1 MRIEEI
7 ATTISFLTVRFEPSS
22 QSSISW
28 DSMNAE
34 PGSVSKWV
42 SQVKAGDRS
51 AARFLWVRFYGKL
64 VRAATRRLGRNPDP
78 ALGGEDIAQGAFA
91 NVCEGLLAGK
101 YPQLE
106 NRDDLWRLLMASM
119 VNRVNSHFRSINAQK
134 RTVALNQ
141 PLEQIDE
148 KSLLM
153 LATPAA
159 QVELQDLIEQLL
171 ETLDQDDPTGELR
184 EIALLYLQEHSAS
197 AIAKKMRRRKTNILQ
212 KIHLIRLLWEKT
224 LTP

>member
-1 MRIEEI
+1 
-7 ATTISFLTVRFEPSS
+7 
-22 QSSISW
+22 
-28 DSMNAE
+28 MNTE

-42 SQVKAGDRS
+42 SQMKAGDRS
-51 AARFLWVRFYGKL
+51 AARSLWGRFYGKL

-78 ALGGEDIAQGAFA
+78 SLGGEDVAQVAFA
-91 NVCEGLLAGK
+91 NVCEGLLTGK

-119 VNRVNSHFRSINAQK
+119 VNRVTSHYRFINAQK

-141 PLEQIDE
+141 PLEKIDE
-148 KSLLM
+148 KSLLT
-153 LATPAA
+153 LATPEA
-159 QVELQDLIEQLL
+159 QAELKDLIEHLL

-184 EIALLYLQEHSAS
+184 EIALLYLQEHAAS

-212 KIHLIRLLWEKT
+212 KIHLIRLMWEKT
-224 LTP
+224 LAP